1 MLITRIRAK
10 NFKTYK
16 DLDLNLE
23 VEEDKPIILIG
34 GMNGGGKTTLF
45 QAIYHALYGLNIRNK
60 EHFRQLLNATTPLE
74 NNTLI
79 ELDIDFKGRVLLS
92 DYFYRIT
99 RRYTLNPNDQP
110 VESVTLNFNGDTFT
124 YGTATPAAERALR
137 EAEVNKIIKANLP
150 KELSRYFL
158 FDAMESGKLLEKDSL
173 SRVIKENIESV
184 MGFNKY
190 IELGL
195 AATKLKESYVK
206 ESLDEQTEKEAYE
219 DLLNRKE
226 ELENT
231 LAGEREK
238 YNSSLAYSIDN
249 KDLYTKA
256 KEGKSLQEEYQERI
270 RYLTAKIDSLKE
282 READYLNQINK
293 FTDTIEL
300 QVFLPNL
307 VNSIQDEVELI
318 LSTVSS
324 IEKKETLPKKQL
336 DFVVHLVLDFL
347 EKQKVIYEADNQLAE
362 AAKQYVIDSQN
373 TNQTINPYDYFS
385 EEELQTLS
393 LLLKSSTMNSYP
405 SLEQYKKEL
414 EVNYTELPKYK
425 EELEELNGYLTNDE
439 SSLIQKY
446 EENEALRPQYKST
459 IADIELNIEN
469 VEKEI
474 NSYDISSGSDIDP
487 KLNAI
492 KKIEPLFNEI
502 SAALL
507 KAKKKNIEE
516 TMCEDLNRTLTAY
529 FEQIDRVE
537 LSDTMDN
544 LSFKMYHKHG
554 NEIYLNQLN
563 AASKQ
568 VVVQVLLKSLH
579 QYGDYN
585 PPVMIDTVMGYL
597 DKTTRDLLLKNYF
610 PQLSHQTILFST
622 DSEITT
628 DIDLPKI
635 EKNISRT
642 YTLVRNVKKQQTIVT
657 EGYFKYL

>member
-16 DLDLNLE
+16 ELDLNLE

-45 QAIYHALYGLNIRNK
+45 QAIYHALYGLNIRDE
-60 EHFRQLLNATTPLE
+60 EHFRQLLNATVPLE

-99 RRYTLNPNDQP
+99 RRYTLNPNNQP
-110 VESVTLNFNGDTFT
+110 VESVTLNFNGETFT

-137 EAEVNKIIKANLP
+137 ETEVNKIIKANLP

-206 ESLDEQTEKEAYE
+206 ESLDEQAEKEAYD
-219 DLLNRKE
+219 DLLNGQQ
-226 ELENT
+226 ELEHS
-231 LAGEREK
+231 LHSYSEK
-238 YNSSLAYSIDN
+238 YQDALAYSIEN
-249 KDLYTKA
+249 KEFYTKA

-270 RYLTAKIDSLKE
+270 KYLTAKIESLKE
-282 READYLNQINK
+282 REIDYLNQIDK

-307 VNSIQDEVELI
+307 VNSIKEEVELI

-324 IEKKETLPKKQL
+324 IERKETLPKKQL
-336 DFVVHLVLDFL
+336 DFVIHLVLEYL
-347 EKQKVIYEADNQLAE
+347 EKQKIIYEADDQLVE
-362 AAKQYVIDSQN
+362 AAKEYIIDSQN
-373 TNQTINPYDYFS
+373 ISHTVNPYDYFS
-385 EEELQTLS
+385 EEELNTLR
-393 LLLKSSTMNSYP
+393 LLLKNATMNSYP
-405 SLEQYKKEL
+405 SLEQYKEEL
-414 EVNYTELPKYK
+414 EVNYLELPKYND
-425 EELEELNGYLTNDE
+425 ELEELKSHLTTDE
-439 SSLIQKY
+439 NSLIEKY
-446 EENEALRPQYKST
+446 EENEGLLKQYKST
-459 IADIELNIEN
+459 ISDIRLELQR
-469 VEKEI
+469 VEQEI
-474 NSYDISSGSDIDP
+474 NSYDISLGSEIDP
-487 KLNAI
+487 KLDEI
-492 KKIEPLFNEI
+492 KKIEPLFSEI

-507 KAKKKNIEE
+507 KAKKKSIEQA
-516 TMCEDLNRTLTAY
+516 MCEDLNKTLTAY
-529 FEQIDRVE
+529 LGQIDRVE

-597 DKTTRDLLLKNYF
+597 DKTTRDLLLQNYF

-628 DIDLPKI
+628 TVDLPKI

-642 YTLVRNVKKQQTIVT
+642 YTLVRDVEKQQTTVN
-657 EGYFKYL
+657 EGYFNYL

>member
-1 MLITRIRAK
+1 M
-10 NFKTYK
+10 
-16 DLDLNLE
+16 
-23 VEEDKPIILIG
+23 
-34 GMNGGGKTTLF
+34 
-45 QAIYHALYGLNIRNK
+45 
-60 EHFRQLLNATTPLE
+60 
-74 NNTLI
+74 
-79 ELDIDFKGRVLLS
+79 
-92 DYFYRIT
+92 
-99 RRYTLNPNDQP
+99 
-110 VESVTLNFNGDTFT
+110 
-124 YGTATPAAERALR
+124 
-137 EAEVNKIIKANLP
+137 NKIIKANLP

-206 ESLDEQTEKEAYE
+206 ESLDEQAEKEAYD
-219 DLLNRKE
+219 DLLNGQQ
-226 ELENT
+226 ELEDS
-231 LAGEREK
+231 LHSYSEK
-238 YNSSLAYSIDN
+238 YQDALAYSIEN
-249 KDLYTKA
+249 KEFYTKA

-270 RYLTAKIDSLKE
+270 KYLTAKIESLKE
-282 READYLNQINK
+282 REIDYLNQIDK

-307 VNSIQDEVELI
+307 VNSIKEEVELI

-324 IEKKETLPKKQL
+324 IERKETLPKKQL
-336 DFVVHLVLDFL
+336 DFVIHLVLEYL
-347 EKQKVIYEADNQLAE
+347 EKQKIIYEADDQLVE
-362 AAKQYVIDSQN
+362 AAKEYIIDSQN
-373 TNQTINPYDYFS
+373 TSHTVNPYDYFS
-385 EEELQTLS
+385 EEELNTLR
-393 LLLKSSTMNSYP
+393 LLLKNATMNSYP
-405 SLEQYKKEL
+405 SLEQYKEEL
-414 EVNYTELPKYK
+414 EVNYLELPKYND
-425 EELEELNGYLTNDE
+425 ELEELKSHLTTDE
-439 SSLIQKY
+439 NSLIEKY
-446 EENEALRPQYKST
+446 EENEGLLKQYKST
-459 IADIELNIEN
+459 ISDIRLELQR
-469 VEKEI
+469 VEQEI
-474 NSYDISSGSDIDP
+474 NSYDISLGSEIDP
-487 KLNAI
+487 KLDEI
-492 KKIEPLFNEI
+492 KKIEPLFSEI

-507 KAKKKNIEE
+507 KAKKKSIEQA
-516 TMCEDLNRTLTAY
+516 MCEDLNKTLTAY
-529 FEQIDRVE
+529 LGQIDRVE

-597 DKTTRDLLLKNYF
+597 DKTTRDLLLQNYF

-628 DIDLPKI
+628 TVDLPKI

-642 YTLVRNVKKQQTIVT
+642 YTLVRDVEKQQTTVN
-657 EGYFKYL
+657 EGYFNYL